1 MSLYAEWRNLCDNHA
16 NNDEEIKFWE
26 NYLKSEAGIYN
37 EILNNKTDV
46 VEGTVAELAAK
57 YNVSNELFMGFLDGI
72 SESVKE
78 ELELEAIEADTNVSV
93 KIDWEK
99 LYYNMLGAEAHWLY
113 ELQGWDGILSPET
126 RKAITK
132 DFNRSRIVVKE
143 DKVGRNVPC
152 PCGSGKKYKK
162 CCGK

>member
-57 YNVSNELFMGFLDGI
+57 YNVSNELFMGFLGDPRHEQIVFADIHIEVAEAVGAEI
-72 SESVKE
+72 EPLGESVV
-78 ELELEAIEADTNVSV
+78 LAHAPVGSAA
-93 KIDWEK
+93 
-99 LYYNMLGAEAHWLY
+99 YGA
-113 ELQGWDGILSPET
+113 
-126 RKAITK
+126 
-132 DFNRSRIVVKE
+132 
-143 DKVGRNVPC
+143 
-152 PCGSGKKYKK
+152 
-162 CCGK
+162 

>member
-72 SESVKE
+72 SESLQE
-78 ELELEAIEADTNVSV
+78 DLDLESIEADTKVTV

-99 LYYNMLGAEAHWLY
+99 LYYNMVAVEAHWLHS
-113 ELQGWDGILSPET
+113 LPGWEDILSAEK
-126 RKAITK
+126 RKELTK
-132 DFNRSRIVVKE
+132 AFKNSKTVVKE
-143 DKVGRNVPC
+143 DKVGRNDAC

>member
-57 YNVSNELFMGFLDGI
+57 YNVSNELFMGEI
-72 SESVKE
+72 
-78 ELELEAIEADTNVSV
+78 APV
-93 KIDWEK
+93 KINGSEPK
-99 LYYNMLGAEAHWLY
+99 
-113 ELQGWDGILSPET
+113 ILRTIQLRETVTSP
-126 RKAITK
+126 
-132 DFNRSRIVVKE
+132 SRA
-143 DKVGRNVPC
+143 
-152 PCGSGKKYKK
+152 KKILV
-162 CCGK
+162 

>member
-57 YNVSNELFMGFLDGI
+57 YGVSNELFMGFLDGI

-78 ELELEAIEADTNVSV
+78 ELDLEAIEA
-93 KIDWEK
+93 EK
-99 LYYNMLGAEAHWLY
+99 CTKT
-113 ELQGWDGILSPET
+113 SPSPST
-126 RKAITK
+126 DMNPNPFSLLNHFTTPVFINK
-132 DFNRSRIVVKE
+132 S
-143 DKVGRNVPC
+143 
-152 PCGSGKKYKK
+152 S
-162 CCGK
+162 